1 MNKRKDKA
9 KKRKWYNREYQ
20 NNEAFREA
28 ERVRKAKWYQLNRER
43 LIQKVLAQRAESGRV
58 GK

>member
-28 ERVRKAKWYQLNRER
+28 ERARKAKWYQLNRER